1 MAKNG
6 NFMAKN
12 GKFLGEKWTKNGK
25 NCPLKTNLNKLISIM
40 MENDLNIEQNTN

>member
-25 NCPLKTNLNKLISIM
+25 KV
-40 MENDLNIEQNTN
+40 